1 MSKKKTDKM
10 KPMLTTMQRSND
22 SIGRDISSNLNTGK
36 WWTNMSFHLR
46 LGNLKRIY
54 TVAGNN
60 LNASHLRDT

>member
-10 KPMLTTMQRSND
+10 KLMLTTMQRSND
-22 SIGRDISSNLNTGK
+22 IIGRDISSNLNTGK

-46 LGNLKRIY
+46 LGKFKRIY

-60 LNASHLRDT
+60 LNASHLGDI